1 VPTGKPVPGM
11 FGGGDSQF
19 HPLPPLYPG
28 WVYIPIHK
36 PATLPP
42 GVIDPTAPGAD
53 LPFPIEVLPPPA
65 PRLDKPA
72 PLEIEVRLPSEDAK
86 LFVDGEA
93 MKSTGLVRS
102 FTTPPQE
109 RIETFTYDLRAEW
122 LVDGLKTTHTKKVVG
137 RAGERVVVEFK

>member
-1 VPTGKPVPGM
+1 
-11 FGGGDSQF
+11 
-19 HPLPPLYPG
+19 LPPLYPG